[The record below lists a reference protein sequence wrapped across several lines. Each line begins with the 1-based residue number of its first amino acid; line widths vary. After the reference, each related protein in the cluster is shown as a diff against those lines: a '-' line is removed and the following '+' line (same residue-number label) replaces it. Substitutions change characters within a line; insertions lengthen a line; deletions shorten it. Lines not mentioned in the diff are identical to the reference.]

1 MEQIKKK
8 RVSYSQ
14 YSSWVTCGHRWKLD
28 YALGLRKFD
37 ASINTCFG
45 TAIHVALQT
54 YLQTLYTISVD
65 EADKMDLYKLFKVE
79 FEKELN
85 KPGNDGKP
93 LLKYTDDEYTEFV
106 YDGEDIIKTFID
118 TSTRIKHFPSKKYEF
133 IGIEVPLEAD
143 IKNNLEFIAY
153 LDLILKDKTTGVY
166 KIIDFKTST
175 MGWNQYQKADQ
186 TKLEQLLLYKTFY
199 SNILQVPLDKIEVE
213 FFILKRKLYE
223 NVAFPQS
230 RIQQLKPTQNK
241 PIITKTINNFIEFV
255 DTCFTD
261 TGDYKMDGI
270 YYKNP
275 GKAKKNCKY
284 CPHYKTENCDG
295 KEEKD

>member
-118 TSTRIKHFPSKKYEF
+118 I
-133 IGIEVPLEAD
+133 
-143 IKNNLEFIAY
+143 
-153 LDLILKDKTTGVY
+153 
-166 KIIDFKTST
+166 
-175 MGWNQYQKADQ
+175 
-186 TKLEQLLLYKTFY
+186 
-199 SNILQVPLDKIEVE
+199 
-213 FFILKRKLYE
+213 
-223 NVAFPQS
+223 
-230 RIQQLKPTQNK
+230 
-241 PIITKTINNFIEFV
+241 
-255 DTCFTD
+255 
-261 TGDYKMDGI
+261 
-270 YYKNP
+270 
-275 GKAKKNCKY
+275 
-284 CPHYKTENCDG
+284 
-295 KEEKD
+295 